1 MGSHA
6 GQSVAPGR
14 RIGVGRRWR
23 PQGGPQVR
31 SGSVNLSPSSVLAH
45 AKSPE
50 GRKQLRYAGVSAVFV
65 PVGQVLVQLVFWLSD
80 WSKPMSILMVAAIL
94 TIPNYFANKIFVWRD
109 TSKDRM
115 RTQITV
121 FWVAAMLGTGFAM
134 GLAAIAEVFT
144 KDSSDLAQA
153 IWLFVAQ
160 LGGYGLVWVGRY
172 LFLDRFIFK
181 VTHHGEEPDEDDLG
195 MMHGDLPI

>member
-1 MGSHA
+1 M
-6 GQSVAPGR
+6 
-14 RIGVGRRWR
+14 
-23 PQGGPQVR
+23 
-31 SGSVNLSPSSVLAH
+31 NLSPSSVLAH

-94 TIPNYFANKIFVWRD
+94 TVPNYFANKVFVWRD

>member
-1 MGSHA
+1 M
-6 GQSVAPGR
+6 
-14 RIGVGRRWR
+14 
-23 PQGGPQVR
+23 
-31 SGSVNLSPSSVLAH
+31 NLSPSSVLAH
-45 AKSPE
+45 AKSPS

-65 PVGQVLVQLVFWLSD
+65 PVGQVLVQLVYWLSD
-80 WSKPMSILMVAAIL
+80 WSKPMSILVSAAIL
-94 TIPNYFANKIFVWRD
+94 TVPNYFANKIFVWRD
-109 TSKDRM
+109 TSRDRL

-144 KDSSDLAQA
+144 KDASDLAQA
-153 IWLFVAQ
+153 VWLFAAQ
-160 LGGYGLVWVGRY
+160 LGGYGMVWVGRY

-195 MMHGDLPI
+195 MMHGDLPV